1 MTDLILP
8 RQNEKFAGFSEN
20 TLQYR
25 SAASLRS
32 YPHRRKGDH
41 QKGISVVRP
50 GKRQIAAATT
60 PSLQTRGVTV

>member
-32 YPHRRKGDH
+32 YPHRRKGGH
-41 QKGISVVRP
+41 QKGVLSCALESVRL
-50 GKRQIAAATT
+50 RQPQHRRSRREA
-60 PSLQTRGVTV
+60 SL